1 MFVLLEIGQL
11 VTEPDPPGRE
21 LLRTRLR
28 QRLESNLG
36 KVILSPRARGACGD
50 PKLNWYSWPR

>member
-1 MFVLLEIGQL
+1 MFVVFEIGEL

-21 LLRTRLR
+21 LLRTRLQ

-36 KVILSPRARGACGD
+36 KVHSVATGSRRLRATR
-50 PKLNWYSWPR
+50 S